1 MKTCLFYTL
10 IKVSIFVASCSLV
23 LKGLREKLGLDQCH
37 ITVRITIDII
47 TIICLKII
55 YIVINLYP
63 FPKLLPNFLK
73 RSTIR
78 STAIC

>member
-1 MKTCLFYTL
+1 MEDMVLYFCLFYTFT
-10 IKVSIFVASCSLV
+10 KVSIFVASYSLV
-23 LKGLREKLGLDQCH
+23 FKGLREKLGLDQCH

-63 FPKLLPNFLK
+63 FSKTP
-73 RSTIR
+73 S
-78 STAIC
+78 